1 MYWLY
6 YEMKKYDNYTDAER
20 IQLWA
25 LGTFYY
31 DTLGHQWH
39 NKENWMTDKKGV
51 TVCDWYGLTCD
62 ADGMVVEMNLAD
74 NRVRR
79 DLPYEFTLLSKLR
92 YLRLSENSLR
102 TLPTLLFEMPEL
114 DVIDFDANGI
124 KEIPHIPK
132 RNRVRELYLAQNR
145 IYEIPSSIGE
155 LQKLEVLWL
164 WKNDLSGTLPSDIGR
179 LANLGK

>member
-62 ADGMVVEMNLAD
+62 ADGMVVLLQFVGMLVVEGRGRCAG
-74 NRVRR
+74 
-79 DLPYEFTLLSKLR
+79 YE
-92 YLRLSENSLR
+92 
-102 TLPTLLFEMPEL
+102 
-114 DVIDFDANGI
+114 
-124 KEIPHIPK
+124 
-132 RNRVRELYLAQNR
+132 
-145 IYEIPSSIGE
+145 
-155 LQKLEVLWL
+155 
-164 WKNDLSGTLPSDIGR
+164 
-179 LANLGK
+179 